1 MVETEKILREV
12 EEISK
17 NQFLPIIGP
26 VKGELLAKLI
36 TKKRPGKV
44 LEVGT
49 LVGYSAMLMAMYM
62 PGSSSIVTIEKSKGL
77 AGIAKRNIAGAGLSK
92 RIRVIHGD
100 ALDVIPKLK
109 EKFGLVF
116 LDAEKSEYLDYLKL
130 AESRMAKKCIV
141 VADNVK
147 IFANTLSD
155 YLDYVR
161 NNYKSRMHDF
171 GFDAME
177 VSERK

>member
-1 MVETEKILREV
+1 MVDVVVLNLNQEKDTLECILSLGKMRY
-12 EEISK
+12 K
-17 NQFLPIIGP
+17 NYRII
-26 VKGELLAKLI
+26 
-36 TKKRPGKV
+36 
-44 LEVGT
+44 
-49 LVGYSAMLMAMYM
+49 LVDN
-62 PGSSSIVTIEKSKGL
+62 GSTDGS
-77 AGIAKRNIAGAGLSK
+77 GA
-92 RIRVIHGD
+92 R
-100 ALDVIPKLK
+100 LK

-116 LDAEKSEYLDYLKL
+116 LDDEKSEYLDYLKI